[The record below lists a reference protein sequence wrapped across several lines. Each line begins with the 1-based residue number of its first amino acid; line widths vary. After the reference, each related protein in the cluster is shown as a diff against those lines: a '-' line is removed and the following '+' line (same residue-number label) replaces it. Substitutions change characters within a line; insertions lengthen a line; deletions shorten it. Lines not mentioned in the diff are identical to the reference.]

1 MKRTTQLTFGLSA
14 ALTAVLIEAS
24 ADVSNTPPSS
34 ITRRPD
40 MMFTTRAY
48 NKEALRL
55 VIQEANQVAQE
66 LKLPE
71 ELPIVDTNLLQYHIP
86 PYGMFRFVKAIGNVT
101 TSNYIYS
108 VSIDGKFSFLDS
120 AHQLSDHLK
129 RSKEY
134 SWPISQLDT
143 NAAYQLATQWLAAV
157 SMDVEALN
165 RDCNLQIR
173 PVMVTGEGAA
183 ARFVP
188 RYFVSWAKEPEGKGS
203 EAWVELFLPTK
214 KLEILHVMNSKYILR
229 KPLQFTN
236 LDLLLSQTN
245 APAET
250 NVPAK
255 Q

>member
-1 MKRTTQLTFGLSA
+1 LPRT
-14 ALTAVLIEAS
+14 E
-24 ADVSNTPPSS
+24 
-34 ITRRPD
+34 
-40 MMFTTRAY
+40 
-48 NKEALRL
+48 
-55 VIQEANQVAQE
+55 
-66 LKLPE
+66 LPE

-129 RSKEY
+129 WSKEY

-173 PVMVTGEGAA
+173 PVMVTGEEQPPGLFLGILFPGE
-183 ARFVP
+183 RTG
-188 RYFVSWAKEPEGKGS
+188 RKGS